1 MKNKKVPERMCI
13 GCREMKDKRELVRVV
28 KSSQGEISID
38 FTGKAP
44 GRGAYICKNEECLN
58 RAVKNKAF
66 NRAFQTCVSE
76 EILNT
81 LKEELGNG

>member
-1 MKNKKVPERMCI
+1 MKKIPMRTCI
-13 GCREMKDKRELVRVV
+13 GCNIAKPKKELIRIV
-28 KSSQGEISID
+28 KSSDGEVSID

-58 RAVKNKAF
+58 RAVKSKAF
-66 NRAFQTCVSE
+66 SRAFQACVSE

>member
-1 MKNKKVPERMCI
+1 M
-13 GCREMKDKRELVRVV
+13 GCRKTKDKRELVRVV
-28 KSSQGEISID
+28 KSSQGEISVD

-58 RAVKNKAF
+58 RAVKSKAF
-66 NRAFQTCVSE
+66 NRAFQACVSE

>member
-44 GRGAYICKNEECLN
+44 GRGAYICPEVSCLEKAKKAKRLERAFECAIPAEVYEAMESELKNE
-58 RAVKNKAF
+58 
-66 NRAFQTCVSE
+66 
-76 EILNT
+76 
-81 LKEELGNG
+81 

>member
-58 RAVKNKAF
+58 RAVKSKAF
-66 NRAFQTCVSE
+66 NRALQACVSE